1 MFSGI
6 TICPLEDIRVVA
18 SALIGISLL
27 VLLVRLYQNKGKVS
41 IVSRHPGIQAL
52 LLIFKSLAKSD

>member
-1 MFSGI
+1 
-6 TICPLEDIRVVA
+6 LEDIRVVA